1 MAKLRLSVA
10 CWNYDRV
17 RAIADGR
24 VIAEGIDLNLM
35 TLPVEE
41 IFFRML
47 RYREF
52 DAAEMSLSS
61 YAVSLTRADP
71 AFVALPVFPSRF
83 FRHSC
88 IFVSTKS
95 NIQTPADLAGARIG
109 VPEFQMTAPVWI
121 RGILQDDYG
130 VDPASPRYF
139 TGGEEEPGR
148 EEKLALN
155 LPPRFSVT
163 PIGPAQTLSAML
175 AEGEIDALHTARAP
189 STFYSRPDAVRR
201 LFADSAQVER
211 EYFRRTRIFPI
222 MHVIAL
228 RRDVYERDPWIARSL
243 YKAFEAAKQLAYEEL
258 KVTASLATM
267 LPWQTTAVED
277 AVREMG
283 SDWWSYGLEANRAAL
298 DTFLRYHNEQGLSA
312 ARLSPKALFAP
323 ETLESF
329 KI

>member
-24 VIAEGIDLNLM
+24 VSPEGIDLNLM

-41 IFFRML
+41 TFFRML
-47 RYREF
+47 RHREF

-71 AFVALPVFPSRF
+71 AFIALPVFPSRF

-88 IFVSTKS
+88 IFVSTRS
-95 NIQTPADLAGARIG
+95 NIQAPADLAGARVG

-130 VDPASPRYF
+130 VDPASPHYF

-163 PIGPAQTLSAML
+163 PIGPTQTLSALL

-201 LFADSAQVER
+201 LFPDPMQVER
-211 EYFRRTRIFPI
+211 AYFRRTRMFPI

-258 KVTASLATM
+258 QVTASLATM

-283 SDWWSYGLEANRAAL
+283 PDWWSYGLEANRATL

-312 ARLSPKALFAP
+312 TRLTPEALFAP
-323 ETLESF
+323 ETLQSF

>member
-24 VIAEGIDLNLM
+24 VSPEGIDLNLM

-41 IFFRML
+41 TFFRML
-47 RYREF
+47 RHREF

-61 YAVSLTRADP
+61 YSVSLTRPDP
-71 AFVALPVFPSRF
+71 AFIALPVFPSRF

-88 IFVSTKS
+88 IFVSTRSK
-95 NIQTPADLAGARIG
+95 IETPADLAGARIG

-130 VDPASPRYF
+130 VDAASPRYF

-163 PIGPAQTLSAML
+163 PIGPTQTLSAML
-175 AEGEIDALHTARAP
+175 ADGEIDALYTARAP

-201 LFADSAQVER
+201 LFPDSTQVER
-211 EYFRRTRIFPI
+211 AYFHRTRIFPI

-228 RRDVYERDPWIARSL
+228 RREVYERDRWIARSL
-243 YKAFEAAKQLAYEEL
+243 FKAFEAAKQLAYDEL
-258 KVTASLATM
+258 KVTASLTTM

-277 AVREMG
+277 AMREMG
-283 SDWWSYGLEANRAAL
+283 PDWWSYGLQANRGTL
-298 DTFLRYHNEQGLSA
+298 DTFLRYHNEQGLSPT
-312 ARLSPKALFAP
+312 RLTADSLFAP
-323 ETLESF
+323 ETLEAF

>member
-1 MAKLRLSVA
+1 MAKLRLNVA

-17 RAIADGR
+17 RALADGR
-24 VIAEGIDLNLM
+24 VSPEGIDLNLM

-41 IFFRML
+41 TFFRML
-47 RYREF
+47 RHREF

-71 AFVALPVFPSRF
+71 AFIALPVFPSRF

-88 IFVSTKS
+88 IFVSAKS
-95 NIQTPADLAGARIG
+95 DIQSPADLAGARIG

-155 LPPRFSVT
+155 LPARFSVT
-163 PIGPAQTLSAML
+163 PIGPTQTLSAML
-175 AEGEIDALHTARAP
+175 AAGEIDALHTPRAP
-189 STFYSRPDAVRR
+189 STFYSQPDAVRR
-201 LFADSAQVER
+201 LFADPTEVER
-211 EYFRRTRIFPI
+211 AYFRRTRTFPI

-228 RRDVYERDPWIARSL
+228 RRDVYERDRWIARSL
-243 YKAFEAAKQLAYEEL
+243 FKAFEAAKQLAYEEL
-258 KVTASLATM
+258 RVTASLATM

-277 AVREMG
+277 AMREMG
-283 SDWWSYGLEANRAAL
+283 PDWWSYGLAANRATL
-298 DTFLRYHNEQGLSA
+298 DTFLRYHNEQGLSP
-312 ARLSPKALFAP
+312 ARLTPETLFAP
-323 ETLESF
+323 ETLEAF